1 MSPAPLR
8 GRVPE
13 SLNFKDVVYA
23 NWSFTLN
30 MPPISIICRKD
41 SLTRTDVMAAIV
53 FKRTAL
59 FFAIILAWAL
69 LTAFARAETV
79 AFSGYSAG
87 TIVVKTSERRLYYVT
102 NSGRAM
108 RFPVGVGKSGWA
120 WHGRAHV
127 EGKYLAPAWSPP
139 PVLWRKPGP
148 PPVIPGGSPKNPM
161 GVAAMTFKNGE
172 LAIHGTNNPGSIG
185 GYVSH
190 GCIRMHNKDIQT
202 LYSLVSVGT
211 PIIVTQ

>member
-1 MSPAPLR
+1 MSSVPLISR
-8 GRVPE
+8 EIFLGR
-13 SLNFKDVVYA
+13 A
-23 NWSFTLN
+23 
-30 MPPISIICRKD
+30 
-41 SLTRTDVMAAIV
+41 DVMAAIV
-53 FKRTAL
+53 VKRTAL
-59 FFAIILAWAL
+59 FFAIILAWTL

-79 AFSGYSAG
+79 SFSGYSAG

-102 NSGRAM
+102 DSGRAI

-139 PVLWRKPGP
+139 AVLWRRAEP

-161 GVAAMTFKNGE
+161 GVAALTFKNGE

-202 LYSLVSVGT
+202 LYSMVSVGT
-211 PIIVTQ
+211 PIIVTR